1 MTRIGLLALVAVLS
15 LGACAGTGATQF
27 SHTPKT
33 EVVVKGGHK
42 KKPAQANYRV
52 SPEES
57 RVNGSGGAGQ

>member
-1 MTRIGLLALVAVLS
+1 MRRIPVLALAAAFT
-15 LGACAGTGATQF
+15 LGACASTSATQY

-33 EVVVKGGHK
+33 EVVVKGGR

-57 RVNGSGGAGQ
+57 RLTGSGGAAQ